1 MARTVFLIW
10 TVLVLSWTLA
20 IVSLN
25 SSNLSD
31 INFWFMVMWIN
42 ILISLNIYIA
52 YPLYTGFKAKHSNR
66 IIGAL
71 PGIGITLFIYSIVSG
86 FLAFFHYFTSGSGPS
101 FFYNYH
107 LTIQV
112 IIFAA
117 AAVPSLFMVLAGQ
130 GAESG
135 ARGLPTREDLIKQ
148 LNNFISINSE
158 KYDGELKS
166 SLDELIE
173 YVSYKMPHPAAL
185 NRDNYLAICEE
196 INLINSENNI
206 SLKENTEIFK
216 KILINIKTL

>member
-1 MARTVFLIW
+1 MVRTVFLIW
-10 TVLVLSWTLA
+10 AVLVVSWTLA
-20 IVSLN
+20 IVSIN
-25 SSNLSD
+25 SSNIND

-42 ILISLNIYIA
+42 VLITMNIFIA
-52 YPLYTGFKAKHSNR
+52 YPLYNGFEARHSNR

-71 PGIGITLFIYSIVSG
+71 PAIGITLFVYSLVSG
-86 FLAFFHYFTSGSGPS
+86 FLAFSHYFLSGSDPS

-112 IIFAA
+112 ILFAL

-135 ARGLPTREDLIKQ
+135 VRGLPTREDLLKQ
-148 LNNFISINSE
+148 LNNYISINSE

-173 YVSYKMPHPAAL
+173 YVSYKMPHPAAV
-185 NRDNYLAICEE
+185 DKENYIAICNE
-196 INLINSENNI
+196 INLINAQKDLSDQENAE
-206 SLKENTEIFK
+206 LFK
-216 KILINIKTL
+216 KILVNIKTL

>member
-1 MARTVFLIW
+1 VTRTVFLIW

-20 IVSLN
+20 IISIN
-25 SSNLSD
+25 SSNIND
-31 INFWFMVMWIN
+31 INFWFMVVWIN
-42 ILISLNIYIA
+42 ILITINIFIA
-52 YPLYTGFKAKHSNR
+52 YPLYTGFEARNSNR

-71 PGIGITLFIYSIVSG
+71 PGIGLTLFIYSLVSG
-86 FLAFFHYFTSGSGPS
+86 FLAFSHYFLTGGNPG

-112 IIFAA
+112 ILFAA
-117 AAVPSLFMVLAGQ
+117 AAVPCLFMVLAGQ

-135 ARGLPTREDLIKQ
+135 ARGLPTREDLLKQ

-166 SLDELIE
+166 SLDDLIE
-173 YVSYKMPHPAAL
+173 YISYKMPHPAAL
-185 NRDNYLAICEE
+185 DKENYSSICKE
-196 INLINSENNI
+196 INSINSQNDIPVDE
-206 SLKENTEIFK
+206 STQIFK